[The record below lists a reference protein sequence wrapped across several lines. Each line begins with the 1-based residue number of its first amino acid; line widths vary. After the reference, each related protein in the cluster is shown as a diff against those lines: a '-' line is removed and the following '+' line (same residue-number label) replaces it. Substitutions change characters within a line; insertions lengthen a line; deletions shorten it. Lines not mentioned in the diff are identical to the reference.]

1 MGRPLDWIIGLQ
13 CKARI
18 DASGALHHIIEHF
31 SKVSC
36 FRAGRRQ
43 SLLLGKYFASWRK
56 VGTAL

>member
-31 SKVSC
+31 SRSPVSGPVEGNPC
-36 FRAGRRQ
+36 CWANISRRG
-43 SLLLGKYFASWRK
+43 GK
-56 VGTAL
+56 